1 METIAVTGG
10 SGKLGSAVIRAL
22 QHAGYGAVSIDR
34 RTSGE
39 LSCRQLIVDLSD
51 LGQLASALQGA
62 DAVIHLAAIPA
73 PLLYPPAHIFTNNV
87 LSGYNVLEAAG
98 LLGIRRVV
106 LGSSESSYG
115 FAWAPQPFSP
125 EYVPVDEQ
133 HPQQPRECYGLSKVV
148 NEATAAMFSRRGGM
162 KTVSLRFSTV
172 MTEAEYAHIQP
183 AQPERYVR
191 TLWSYIDIRD
201 AAAACLA
208 ALKHGEAA
216 PGNLNITADDTL
228 SAWPT
233 DRLLNEF
240 YPEVLDRRSR
250 FEGRE
255 AVVSNRL
262 AKETLHWQP
271 RYSWMEGRQASQT

>member
-10 SGKLGSAVIRAL
+10 SGKLGSAVIQTL
-22 QHAGYGAVSIDR
+22 QLAGYRVVSLDR
-34 RTSGE
+34 RKSGE

-51 LGQLASALQGA
+51 LGQLAGALQGA
-62 DAVIHLAAIPA
+62 DAVVHLAAIPA
-73 PLLYPPAHIFTNNV
+73 PLLYPPAHIFANNA

-125 EYVPVDEQ
+125 EYVPVDEL
-133 HPQQPRECYGLSKVV
+133 HPQQPQECYGLSKVV
-148 NEATAAMFSRRGGM
+148 NETAAAMFNRRGGM
-162 KTVSLRFSTV
+162 KAVSLRFSTV
-172 MTEAEYAHIQP
+172 MTEAEYAAVDP
-183 AQPERYVR
+183 AQPERFKK

-201 AAAACLA
+201 AAGACLA
-208 ALKHGEAA
+208 SLKHADHAA
-216 PGNLNITADDTL
+216 DNLNITADDTL
-228 SAWPT
+228 SDWPT
-233 DRLLNEF
+233 ERLLNHY
-240 YPEVLDRRSR
+240 YPDVHDRRSS

-255 AVVSNRL
+255 AIVSNRL

-271 RYSWMEGRQASQT
+271 RYSWMEGR